1 MIFGRR
7 HSTEQGYAMS
17 DLIAVAYDDRATAE
31 KVRDE
36 LAQLTRE
43 HVIEIEDAVVVTRGD
58 DGKVKLHQT
67 LHPAGAGA
75 AGGALWGGLIGLVFL
90 APLLG
95 MAIGAA
101 AGGISGAVTDL
112 GIDDRFMKELGES
125 LPEGGAALFVLV
137 RKVTPDKVIPR
148 ISGYGGRVIQ
158 SSLSSEAEQ
167 RLQEAL
173 SASPATS

>member
-1 MIFGRR
+1 
-7 HSTEQGYAMS
+7 MS
-17 DLIAVAYDDRATAE
+17 DLIAVAYEDRATAE

-43 HVIEIEDAVVVTRGD
+43 HVIEIQDAVVVTRGS

-67 LHPAGAGA
+67 INPAGAGA
-75 AGGALWGGLIGLVFL
+75 TGGALWGGLIGLIFL

-95 MAIGAA
+95 AAIGAA
-101 AGGISGAVTDL
+101 AGAASGALTDL
-112 GIDDRFMKELGES
+112 GIEDNFMRELGHS

-137 RKVTPDKVIPR
+137 RQVTPDKVIPR
-148 ISGYGGRVIQ
+148 ISQYGGKVIQ
-158 SSLSSEAEQ
+158 SSLSTESEE

-173 SASPATS
+173 SATGAAA